1 MGVLVSQW
9 VRLKG
14 QRFEATSSLLET
26 DAAVGFRRLA
36 VSDTHGAVL
45 GSYGSRWAESAAC
58 SDGLNKHRSLSFYL
72 QDTKMTAP
80 GAPAPCRPKR
90 GETGKGRRN
99 SVALLGGPGGVLFK
113 PQCHAQKDE
122 DVASGTPIGQR
133 PAFSLAVTRA
143 GAPRLVPGAEARAG
157 SPGDRRCPGCGPRAP
172 SSDARAAAERAVTLQ
187 PVMETSAEGGDPRS
201 REVPQPPAHLEEPET
216 RVARRRLSQARHRA
230 TLTGLFNSLKKTV
243 YAQSDLSAS
252 KWQVLNKAKS
262 HIQELEQTLDTLL
275 KLKDSFNLE
284 DGNANT
290 LEEVKEE
297 YARKYSRNLSLDSL
311 LAQQEDSWYLVEALK
326 KDAEKREEGEEEAP
340 EEEEEEEDE
349 EEGEEDEEEG
359 EEDEEEQEHMELTD
373 SQGVLSP
380 DLLEFERYLTFYKQ
394 TMDLLTSYGVI
405 SSWEAALP
413 IVSAA
418 ISHLWQTLSEERKAS
433 LLQAWEQHSRLSG
446 LPEACGEPTYT
457 EGSMK
462 DSGVDSQGA
471 SCSLVS
477 TPEEILFEDA
487 FDVANFL
494 DKSEPRSTSSTSSL
508 AASAPAED
516 TEEKFQLYL
525 EILEF
530 FQSLHW
536 DTTQSKQEADL
547 QMDQET
553 VMLRCLETFDDE
565 DL

>member
-1 MGVLVSQW
+1 MPL
-9 VRLKG
+9 
-14 QRFEATSSLLET
+14 F
-26 DAAVGFRRLA
+26 F
-36 VSDTHGAVL
+36 GAK
-45 GSYGSRWAESAAC
+45 S
-58 SDGLNKHRSLSFYL
+58 
-72 QDTKMTAP
+72 
-80 GAPAPCRPKR
+80 
-90 GETGKGRRN
+90 
-99 SVALLGGPGGVLFK
+99 
-113 PQCHAQKDE
+113 
-122 DVASGTPIGQR
+122 
-133 PAFSLAVTRA
+133 
-143 GAPRLVPGAEARAG
+143 
-157 SPGDRRCPGCGPRAP
+157 
-172 SSDARAAAERAVTLQ
+172 ERAVTLQ

-201 REVPQPPAHLEEPET
+201 REVPQPPAQQEELEP
-216 RVARRRLSQARHRA
+216 RVARRRLSQARRRA

-243 YAQSDLSAS
+243 YSQSDLNAS
-252 KWQVLNKAKS
+252 KWQVLNRAKS

-290 LEEVKEE
+290 LEEVREE

-311 LAQQEDSWYLVEALK
+311 LAQQNDSSWYPAEALK
-326 KDAEKREEGEEEAP
+326 KDAEKGEEGEEEALEED
-340 EEEEEEEDE
+340 EEEEEEGE
-349 EEGEEDEEEG
+349 EE
-359 EEDEEEQEHMELTD
+359 EEEQEHMELTD
-373 SQGVLSP
+373 SQGILSP

-394 TMDLLTSYGVI
+394 TMNLLTSYGII
-405 SSWEAALP
+405 SSWEATLP

-418 ISHLWQTLSEERKAS
+418 ISHLWQTLSEERKTS
-433 LLQAWEQHSRLSG
+433 LLQAWAQHSSLSG

-477 TPEEILFEDA
+477 TPEEVLFEDA

-494 DKSEPRSTSSTSSL
+494 DKSEPPSTSSTSSL
-508 AASAPAED
+508 AAGTPAEN

-525 EILEF
+525 QILEF
-530 FQSLHW
+530 FQSLHCN
-536 DTTQSKQEADL
+536 TTQIKQEAGM